1 MILIDT
7 DNAMGSRR
15 GTVDDAFAIAA
26 LLRGGADVAAIS
38 ATAGNTSELLS
49 YVNTQALCRAAGRE
63 VPLLRAAEA
72 RERARTFTGRIAA
85 LGPLTNLVEAS
96 RAQEIAIVG
105 GNLTSAGT
113 QPPFWPHEFNLTR
126 DRDAAHRVFEL
137 PVPLTIFPLDVCRRL
152 SIRERDLD
160 AIPGALGRYMR
171 RESRRWFRHLLL
183 VRRTRRFAIHDLA
196 AALYL
201 LDPTG
206 FELAT
211 AQAWMRR
218 NTYIE
223 FDVGNREVQVCVA
236 LDRDVLWE
244 RFVALMGE

>member
-15 GTVDDAFAIAA
+15 GDVDDAFAIAA
-26 LLRGGADVAAIS
+26 LLRGRADVAAIS

-49 YVNTQALCRAAGRE
+49 YVNTQALCRVLGRE

-72 RERARTFTGRIAA
+72 REFAKTFTGRVAA
-85 LGPLTNLVEAS
+85 LGPLTNLVEAKH
-96 RAQEIAIVG
+96 AQEIVIVG

-113 QPPFWPHEFNLTR
+113 KPPIWPHEFNLTK
-126 DRDAAHRVFEL
+126 DRDAAHRLFEL
-137 PVPLTIFPLDVCRRL
+137 PVPLTIFPLDICRRL
-152 SIRERDLD
+152 WIRERDLD
-160 AIPGALGRYMR
+160 ALPGAFGRYVR

-183 VRRTRRFAIHDLA
+183 RGTRRFPIYDLA
-196 AALYL
+196 PALYL
-201 LDPTG
+201 LDETG
-206 FELAT
+206 FEMAT

-223 FDVGNREVQVCVA
+223 FDVGNREVKVCVA
-236 LDRDVLWE
+236 LERERLWE
-244 RFVALMGE
+244 RFVGLF